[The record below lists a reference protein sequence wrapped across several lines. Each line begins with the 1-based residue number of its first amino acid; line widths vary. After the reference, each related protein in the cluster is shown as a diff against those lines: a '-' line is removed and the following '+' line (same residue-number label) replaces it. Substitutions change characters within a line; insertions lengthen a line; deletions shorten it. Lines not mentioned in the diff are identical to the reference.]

1 MTIILGRNIILL
13 YGNTVIFMHK
23 PGIIMK
29 VSILQYEANSV
40 YEFVTK
46 KTGNRQ
52 DPWIYH
58 SLVLINHKKLT
69 TI

>member
-1 MTIILGRNIILL
+1 
-13 YGNTVIFMHK
+13 
-23 PGIIMK
+23 MK

-40 YEFVTK
+40 YESVTM

-58 SLVLINHKKLT
+58 SLALINHKKLT

>member
-1 MTIILGRNIILL
+1 
-13 YGNTVIFMHK
+13 MHK